1 MAKLG
6 VTVLVIAPIGG
17 VLGAGAKATIVK
29 RTAATAR
36 SIEFDALLVAGGTS
50 VTGDIKQ
57 TILLHE
63 VFRQCKAIGAW
74 GDGAAVLQAAGI
86 DVSGPGVLVGAAVDK
101 TFTGPLVLALGLHRV
116 WERTDLVM
124 PPRFRPQH
132 RKQLGGKG
140 APGPSAKSG
149 PRSAA

>member
-1 MAKLG
+1 MLRAAPLLEKAMAKLG

-36 SIEFDALLVAGGTS
+36 SIEFDALLVDALLVPGGTS

-57 TILLHE
+57 TILLHK
-63 VFRQCKAIGAW
+63 VFRQCKAIDAW
-74 GDGAAVLQAAGI
+74 GEGAAALQAAGI

-101 TFTGPLVLALGLHRV
+101 TFTDPLVLALALHRV
-116 WERTDLVM
+116 WERTDLFTASAV
-124 PPRFRPQH
+124 P
-132 RKQLGGKG
+132 
-140 APGPSAKSG
+140 PSA
-149 PRSAA
+149 PQAAAR